1 MLSESVECYISQQLP
16 SPRPIIPKRY
26 SHFIS
31 NIRGDPEV
39 ITSNLQASRPIK
51 KENQNPPQE
60 MPNIVKNQILSRK
73 MYIQHFFV
81 LSKDSYHKSENCHQL
96 YMDIIFSYITDLLI
110 IDYPIERQTTMVTI

>member
-16 SPRPIIPKRY
+16 SLRPIIPKRY

-51 KENQNPPQE
+51 KENQNPPQR
-60 MPNIVKNQILSRK
+60 NAKYCQKSNLIK
-73 MYIQHFFV
+73 
-81 LSKDSYHKSENCHQL
+81 KDVYSALFCSV
-96 YMDIIFSYITDLLI
+96 
-110 IDYPIERQTTMVTI
+110 ERFIS